1 MTRWLSRHRVAHW
14 LWERRGTA
22 ALARLALLPLAF
34 LFRGVMVARAA
45 AYRRGWVGVRALP
58 APSVAVGNLSV
69 GGSGKTPIAAWIA
82 RYYRQRGR
90 TPAILLRGYGA
101 DEPLVHRRLVPGG
114 IVVPDPDRLAG
125 ARRAVAGG
133 ADVLVLDDAYQLLGV
148 ARDLNIVLM
157 SAESDRAARWPLPA
171 GPWREG
177 WEALGRAGCIIV
189 TRKRATARAAET
201 LAARVADRRP
211 GVPVAVVHLGLD
223 HFEGLRSGVR
233 RPLAVLGD
241 RRVVAAAGIADPLS
255 FAAQVRSL
263 GAQVELLAFPDHHP
277 YAPQDVA
284 RLVQAAA
291 EADYVVITEKDA
303 VKLRERWPAEAAEPL
318 VAALA
323 VRWEANGRAV
333 EHALDAVLE
342 RRVPDT
348 ERRHR
353 SP

>member
-1 MTRWLSRHRVAHW
+1 MTHALSRHRVAHW
-14 LWERRGTA
+14 LWERRGAA

-34 LFRGVMVARAA
+34 LYRGVVLARAA

-58 APSVAVGNLSV
+58 VPSVAVGNLSV
-69 GGSGKTPIAAWIA
+69 GGSGKTPLAAWIA
-82 RYYRQRGR
+82 HYYRQRGR

-125 ARRAVAGG
+125 ARRAVEGG

-148 ARDLNIVLM
+148 ARDLNIVLV

-201 LAARVADRRP
+201 LAARLARRRP
-211 GVPVAVVHLGLD
+211 GIPVAMVHLGLD

-233 RPLAVLGD
+233 RPLAVLRD
-241 RRVVAAAGIADPLS
+241 RRVIAAAGIADPLS
-255 FAAQVRSL
+255 FAVQVRSL
-263 GAQVELLAFPDHHP
+263 GARVELLAFPDHHP

-303 VKLRERWPAEAAEPL
+303 VKLRERWPADAPEPL

-323 VRWEANGRAV
+323 VRWEANGRAL
-333 EHALDAVLE
+333 EHALDAVLDAA
-342 RRVPDT
+342 RP
-348 ERRHR
+348 
-353 SP
+353 